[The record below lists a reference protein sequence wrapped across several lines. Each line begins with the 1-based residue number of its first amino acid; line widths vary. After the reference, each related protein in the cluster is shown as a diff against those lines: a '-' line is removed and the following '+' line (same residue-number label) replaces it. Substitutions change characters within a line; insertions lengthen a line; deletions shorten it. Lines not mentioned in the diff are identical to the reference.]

1 MSEKDN
7 VQVVKNAYA
16 AFQKKDMDALFK
28 LFADDIRWTTPGPQD
43 VFPFAGERR
52 GHDGM
57 RKFFKQLED
66 SEETMKFEP
75 KEFIAQGDRVVA
87 LGHYEARIKAN
98 NRTNKL
104 DWVHALTVRNG
115 KIQEFTEFYD
125 TARSVEA
132 YRGGGAAQTA
142 KTAR

>member
-7 VQVVKNAYA
+7 VQVVKNAYT

-43 VFPFAGERR
+43 VLPFAGERR
-52 GHDGM
+52 GHDGV
-57 RKFFKQLED
+57 RQFFKQLED
-66 SEETMKFEP
+66 SEEMTKFEP
-75 KEFIAQGDRVVA
+75 KEYIAQGDRVVA
-87 LGHYEARIKAN
+87 LGHYEARIKSN
-98 NRTNKL
+98 NRTNAI
-104 DWVHALTVRNG
+104 DWAHVFNVRNG
-115 KIQEFTEFYD
+115 KIHSFLEFFD

-132 YRGGGAAQTA
+132 YREGGAAKTA